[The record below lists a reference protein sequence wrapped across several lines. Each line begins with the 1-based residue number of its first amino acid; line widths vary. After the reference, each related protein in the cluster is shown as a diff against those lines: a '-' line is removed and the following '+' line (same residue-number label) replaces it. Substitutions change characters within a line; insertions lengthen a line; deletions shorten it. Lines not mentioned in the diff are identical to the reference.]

1 MDATNDLESIKLGDV
16 LARQFEETILDEFE
30 RKDLWDEFLTDERR
44 LQHETG
50 TRESGGENRRQGHWL
65 QGRAL

>member
-1 MDATNDLESIKLGDV
+1 MDETDLESIKLAEV
-16 LARQFEETILDEFE
+16 LARQFEENLLDEFE

-44 LQHETG
+44 LQHETRA
-50 TRESGGENRRQGHWL
+50 RESGGKNRWQDHWL